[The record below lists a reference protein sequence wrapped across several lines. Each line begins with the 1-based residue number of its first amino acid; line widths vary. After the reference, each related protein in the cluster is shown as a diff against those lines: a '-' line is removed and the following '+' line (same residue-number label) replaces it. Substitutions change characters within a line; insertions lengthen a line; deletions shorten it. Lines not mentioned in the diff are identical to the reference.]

1 MKTDM
6 KKIRKKVKKA
16 LDKERFAH
24 TMGVAYTAE
33 CLAMAHGLNM
43 EKAFLAGLLHDC
55 AKCIPNEQK
64 LILAGRNGIIL
75 SPIEVRNPYLIH
87 AKLGAFLARTEY
99 GVKDKEILHAIEV
112 HTTGEPHMS
121 DLDKVLFIADYIEP
135 NRDKAD
141 NLEAVRQKAF
151 TDLDDA
157 LLMILSD
164 TLTYLGKTARD
175 IDPSTEEAYVY
186 YRDYK
191 IERNR

>member
-1 MKTDM
+1 M
-6 KKIRKKVKKA
+6 
-16 LDKERFAH
+16 
-24 TMGVAYTAE
+24 
-33 CLAMAHGLNM
+33 
-43 EKAFLAGLLHDC
+43 
-55 AKCIPNEQK
+55 
-64 LILAGRNGIIL
+64 
-75 SPIEVRNPYLIH
+75 RNPYLIH